1 MLQISSVCLWC
12 LQLTERR
19 RGNEYYRRGQI
30 DQALHHYERA
40 KGIVDIIKGMGTSDQ
55 KEIDTNKVS
64 VLLNIAAV
72 LMERGEYAAACK
84 HCSEALVLDPKNV
97 RGLVRRAQC
106 LIARHQHKARLL
118 IKSSWLLS

>member
-1 MLQISSVCLWC
+1 M
-12 LQLTERR
+12 
-19 RGNEYYRRGQI
+19 
-30 DQALHHYERA
+30 D
-40 KGIVDIIKGMGTSDQ
+40 IVSGMGKSDQ

-84 HCSEALVLDPKNV
+84 HCTEALVLDPKNV

-106 LIARHQHKARLL
+106 LIARHQHKASLVTERF
-118 IKSSWLLS
+118 WLLSWVCLGECAIHTRAAPGVGPA

>member
-1 MLQISSVCLWC
+1 
-12 LQLTERR
+12 
-19 RGNEYYRRGQI
+19 
-30 DQALHHYERA
+30 
-40 KGIVDIIKGMGTSDQ
+40 MGKSDQ

-84 HCSEALVLDPKNV
+84 HCTEALVLDPKNV

-106 LIARHQHKARLL
+106 LIARHQHKASLVTERF
-118 IKSSWLLS
+118 WLLSWVCLGECAIHTRAAPGVGPA